1 MFVCSAVLTSCSSMA
16 VGLEAELS
24 ATTRS
29 QVEVTKILPDWLEE
43 KRKTTNQR
51 TGGKMHDIATR
62 GKEMD
67 ESYDPWMT
75 CSRLFWIWLLML

>member
-1 MFVCSAVLTSCSSMA
+1 MLVSSATLTSRSSMA

-43 KRKTTNQR
+43 KQNNQSE
-51 TGGKMHDIATR
+51 DTR
-62 GKEMD
+62 
-67 ESYDPWMT
+67 
-75 CSRLFWIWLLML
+75 